1 MSSPRAALTEPV
13 YEKNFVQIFKV
24 TPHLYFRKADLM
36 TRGQCN
42 GAYFFSDGVV
52 GVVDVPTR
60 EGAREIVEESQLLFD
75 QPVSVI
81 FITHGHDDHV
91 DGLPAFLDRPVT
103 IFCAQRLVDRIPAG
117 EGPQRATVVGVR
129 DRTRV
134 RMAGMQVECL
144 ALEGTVHSPWDMLIR
159 VPQAELVCTGDTV
172 VDLSLLH
179 FHSANVD
186 NWIATLRSLSAESGA
201 LILPGHGEIYP
212 WSMVADTADFIET
225 LRAAGTLCLSRLSAG
240 EITRISEDRINEIV
254 SAYLSGDS
262 PEAMRIHARAGV
274 GAVRELRMVLRNL
287 LYEKLR

>member
-1 MSSPRAALTEPV
+1 MEPV
-13 YEKNFVQIFKV
+13 YEKNLVQIFKV

-60 EGAREIVEESQLLFD
+60 EGAREIMEESQLLFG

-91 DGLPAFLDRPVT
+91 DGLPVFFDRPVT
-103 IFCAQRLVDRIPAG
+103 IFCAERLVHQISTG
-117 EGPQRATVVGVR
+117 ERPHRATVVGVR

-134 RMAGMQVECL
+134 RMAGMQVECF
-144 ALEGTVHSPWDMLIR
+144 ALDGTAHSPWDMLVR
-159 VPQAELVCTGDTV
+159 VPQADLVCTGDTV

-186 NWIATLRSLSAESGA
+186 NWIAALRTLSVESNA
-201 LILPGHGEIYP
+201 FVLPGHGGIFP
-212 WSMVADTADFIET
+212 WSKVAETADFIET
-225 LRAAGTLCLSRLSAG
+225 LRAAGAQCLSRLSAE
-240 EITRISEDRINEIV
+240 EIKSISEDRINEIV
-254 SAYLSGDS
+254 SAYLSGGS
-262 PEAMRIHARAGV
+262 PEAARIHDTAGV
-274 GAVRELRMVLRNL
+274 GAVRELRMVFRSL
-287 LYEKLR
+287 LYKELR